1 MRTLAA
7 EMIREKILKQTY
19 EEVPHSVA
27 VEIDQFVEEGRLMRL
42 SASVFVEKESHK
54 SIVIGKQGERLKAV
68 GMQARQD
75 MEKLFGKKVFL
86 EMWVKVREAWREDE
100 RALIELGY

>member
-1 MRTLAA
+1 
-7 EMIREKILKQTY
+7 
-19 EEVPHSVA
+19 V
-27 VEIDQFVEEGRLMRL
+27 
-42 SASVFVEKESHK
+42 
-54 SIVIGKQGERLKAV
+54 V
-68 GMQARQD
+68 GTEARQD